1 MSYFLALLFV
11 FYFLFTLNFAIKFNK
26 VDSTFIENQKL
37 IHNVLIWLIPFFWI
51 IILNTVVTPTLGST
65 KNGKAKSKNGFSE
78 SGIGIWTD
86 HDGGHHHH
94 HTDES
99 FGHDQGD

>member
-1 MSYFLALLFV
+1 M
-11 FYFLFTLNFAIKFNK
+11 
-26 VDSTFIENQKL
+26 
-37 IHNVLIWLIPFFWI
+37 
-51 IILNTVVTPTLGST
+51 ST
-65 KNGKAKSKNGFSE
+65 KKRKAKSKNGFSE

-86 HDGGHHHH
+86 DDGGHHHH